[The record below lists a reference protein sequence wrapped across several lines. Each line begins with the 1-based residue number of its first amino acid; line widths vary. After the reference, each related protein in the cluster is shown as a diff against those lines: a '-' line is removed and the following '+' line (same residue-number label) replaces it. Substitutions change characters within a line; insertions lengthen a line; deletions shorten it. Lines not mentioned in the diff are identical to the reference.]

1 MKKIIFITILIAF
14 TTTIG
19 FCQKSG
25 KIDYNFIANGK
36 EMESILVFNEN
47 TSLFNTKMYH
57 SNKNVEVTTK
67 ENKEDESKSE
77 MNISINPYNS
87 IPDDLG
93 LLTNLE
99 TNSIIENIYYPQ
111 NVSGSL
117 YDTIFEKDLARI
129 IKWEILEET
138 KQINSFVCHK
148 ALGNFRGRTYTVWFT
163 LDIPV
168 SFGPWKLNGLPG
180 LILEAYD
187 KKNEYMFYVKKIELN
202 NETIKI
208 NYQDFLN
215 KKYVTPKENMEIFMK
230 SMNKI
235 DEEIMQ
241 KIRSKSPRGAFS
253 NSSKKEGYIINPET
267 LLEFNFDDIKEE

>member
-1 MKKIIFITILIAF
+1 MKKIIFITILIVF
-14 TTTIG
+14 TTTVG
-19 FCQKSG
+19 HCQKSG
-25 KIDYNFIANGK
+25 KIDYSYIANGI
-36 EMESILVFNEN
+36 EMESSLLFNEN
-47 TSLFNTKMYH
+47 ISLFNTKMYR
-57 SNKNVEVTTK
+57 SNKTVDVTTK

-77 MNISINPYNS
+77 MNISMNPYNS

-202 NETIKI
+202 NETVKI

-241 KIRSKSPRGAFS
+241 KIRSKSPRGSFS
-253 NSSKKEGYIINPET
+253 NSSKKEEYIINPET